1 MKTGIHPKLIPTKVT
16 CLGCGDTFESTST
29 VAEITVDVCSQCH
42 PFYTGKQKLV
52 DTAGRVDQFRAR
64 TEAAKSQKQ
73 TLGKKAAKATKRQ
86 EAKIAKSQNKVEA
99 SKPAKKEAK
108 AIKTPETKPQTEAE
122 VAPKTE
128 SSDQ

>member
-1 MKTGIHPKLIPTKVT
+1 MKTGIHPKLISTKVT

-99 SKPAKKEAK
+99 SKPAKKTTK
-108 AIKTPETKPQTEAE
+108 DIKTTETKSQTVAEAT
-122 VAPKTE
+122 PKVE